1 MLANGGGSV
10 TLQFQRQPF
19 QTQNVTVIVPWNR
32 IITMDAVTMLLDSET
47 SQHAS
52 DQLCT
57 SEIEHDHYKLK
68 PVVLATWRHSQ
79 LGCCDDAPTAIV
91 PEMRVNEHAQMFTL
105 CIMFCYC
112 CLPLDCL

>member
-1 MLANGGGSV
+1 MLCRFDMLANGGGSV

-32 IITMDAVTMLLDSET
+32 IITMDVVTMLLDSET

-52 DQLCT
+52 DLFC
-57 SEIEHDHYKLK
+57 SGDIEHDHYNLK

-79 LGCCDDAPTAIV
+79 LGCCDNAPTSIV
-91 PEMRVNEHAQMFTL
+91 PEMRVIKFVYE
-105 CIMFCYC
+105 I
-112 CLPLDCL
+112 